1 MNYKEATEFLF
12 NSLPM
17 YQRIGKIAYKKDIG
31 NIKIACKEF
40 NHPQN
45 NFKSIHVGGTNGKGS
60 VSHMLASVLQEKK
73 LKVGLYTSPHLKD
86 FRERIKINGK
96 PISKEKVV
104 EFVKNNFD
112 FFNNNKLS
120 FFEMTVL
127 LSFLHFS
134 SEKVDIA
141 VIEVGLGGR
150 LDSTNIIKPILS
162 VITNISLDHT
172 NLLGSTIEK
181 IAHEKGGIIKTNT
194 PIIIGRKNKI
204 SDSVFNKIAS
214 KKKSKIFFSD
224 KKNNNTTDLNGDFQI
239 ENIKTAE
246 KTFQI
251 LREEKILNI
260 SDIEISNG
268 LNRVKKNTGFR
279 GRWEISSRKPKTIF
293 DVGHNI
299 DAIKNS
305 INEINGLTYENLHMV
320 IGFVND
326 KNLNKIL
333 NLLPKNANYYFCKP
347 NIPRG
352 FCERELLKISQK
364 FNLTGNCYSC
374 SSIAFKKANEE
385 ANENDIIFVG
395 GSTFLVAELIK

>member
-31 NIKIACKEF
+31 NIKIACEEF
-40 NHPQN
+40 NQPQK

-96 PISKEKVV
+96 PISKEKVI

-112 FFNNNKLS
+112 FFKKNKLS

-134 SEKVDIA
+134 NEKVDIA
-141 VIEVGLGGR
+141 IIEVGLGGR

-162 VITNISLDHT
+162 VVTNISLEHT
-172 NLLGSTIEK
+172 NLLGNSIEK
-181 IAHEKGGIIKTNT
+181 IAQEKGGIIKRNT

-214 KKKSKIFFSD
+214 EKKSKIFFSD
-224 KKNNNTTDLNGDFQI
+224 KKNNYTTDLNGDFQI
-239 ENIKTAE
+239 ENISTAE
-246 KTFQI
+246 KTFQV
-251 LREEKILNI
+251 LNEEKILNI
-260 SDIEISNG
+260 SRIEISKG
-268 LNRVKKNTGFR
+268 LNRVIKNTGLR
-279 GRWEISSRKPKTIF
+279 GRFEITSLKPKTIF
-293 DVGHNI
+293 DIGHNI
-299 DAIKNS
+299 DAINKI
-305 INEINGLTYENLHMV
+305 INQINKLSYENLHVV

-326 KNLNKIL
+326 KNLEKIL
-333 NLLPKNANYYFCKP
+333 SLLPKNAYYYFCKP

-352 FCERELLKISQK
+352 LCEKELLKMSQK
-364 FNLTGNCYSC
+364 FSINGNCFN
-374 SSIAFKKANEE
+374 SSSVALEKANEK
-385 ANENDIIFVG
+385 ANESDIIFVG
-395 GSTFLVAELIK
+395 GSTFLVAELI

>member
-31 NIKIACKEF
+31 NIKIACEEF
-40 NHPQN
+40 NQPQK

-112 FFNNNKLS
+112 FFKKNKLS

-134 SEKVDIA
+134 NEKVDIA
-141 VIEVGLGGR
+141 IIEVGLGGR
-150 LDSTNIIKPILS
+150 LDSTNIINPILS
-162 VITNISLDHT
+162 VITNISLEHT
-172 NLLGSTIEK
+172 NLLGNSIEK
-181 IAHEKGGIIKTNT
+181 IAQEKGGIIKRNT

-214 KKKSKIFFSD
+214 EKKSKIFFSD
-224 KKNNNTTDLNGDFQI
+224 KKNNYTTDLNGDFQI
-239 ENIKTAE
+239 ENISTAE
-246 KTFQI
+246 KTFQV
-251 LREEKILNI
+251 LNEEKILNI
-260 SDIEISNG
+260 SPIEISKG
-268 LNRVKKNTGFR
+268 LNRVIKNTGLR
-279 GRWEISSRKPKTIF
+279 GRFEITSLKPKTIF
-293 DVGHNI
+293 DIGHNI
-299 DAIKNS
+299 DAINKIINQ
-305 INEINGLTYENLHMV
+305 INELSYENLHVV

-326 KNLNKIL
+326 KNLEKIL
-333 NLLPKNANYYFCKP
+333 NLLPKNAYYYFCKP
-347 NIPRG
+347 DIPRG
-352 FCERELLKISQK
+352 LCEKELLKMSQK
-364 FNLTGNCYSC
+364 FSLNGNCFN
-374 SSIAFKKANEE
+374 SSSVAFEKANEK

-395 GSTFLVAELIK
+395 GSTFLVAELI

>member
-1 MNYKEATEFLF
+1 MDYKEATEFLF

-31 NIKIACKEF
+31 NIKIACEEF
-40 NHPQN
+40 NQPQK

-60 VSHMLASVLQEKK
+60 VSHMIASVLQEKK

-112 FFNNNKLS
+112 FFKKNKLS

-150 LDSTNIIKPILS
+150 LDSTNIINPILS

-172 NLLGSTIEK
+172 NLLGNSIEK
-181 IAHEKGGIIKTNT
+181 IAQEKGGIIKRNT

-204 SDSVFNKIAS
+204 SDRVFNKIAS
-214 KKKSKIFFSD
+214 EKKSKIFFSN
-224 KKNNNTTDLNGDFQI
+224 KKNNYTTDLNGNFQI
-239 ENIKTAE
+239 ENINTAE
-246 KTFQI
+246 KTFQV
-251 LREEKILNI
+251 LNEEKILNI
-260 SDIEISNG
+260 SELEISKG
-268 LNRVKKNTGFR
+268 LNRVIKNTGLR
-279 GRWEISSRKPKTIF
+279 GRWEITSLKPKTIF
-293 DVGHNI
+293 DIGHNI
-299 DAIKNS
+299 DAINKS
-305 INEINGLTYENLHMV
+305 INQINELSYENLHMV

-326 KNLNKIL
+326 KNLKKIL
-333 NLLPKNANYYFCKP
+333 NLLPKSAYYYFCKP

-352 FCERELLKISQK
+352 FCERELLKMSQK
-364 FNLTGNCYSC
+364 FNLTGNCFSS
-374 SSIAFKKANEE
+374 SSIAFEKANEK

-395 GSTFLVAELIK
+395 GSTFLVAELI

>member
-31 NIKIACKEF
+31 NIKIACEEF
-40 NHPQN
+40 NQPQK

-112 FFNNNKLS
+112 FFKKNKLS

-134 SEKVDIA
+134 NEKVDIA
-141 VIEVGLGGR
+141 IIEVGLGGR
-150 LDSTNIIKPILS
+150 LDSTNIINPILS
-162 VITNISLDHT
+162 VITNISLEHT
-172 NLLGSTIEK
+172 NLLGNSIEK
-181 IAHEKGGIIKTNT
+181 IAQEKGGIIKRNT

-214 KKKSKIFFSD
+214 EKKSKIFFSD
-224 KKNNNTTDLNGDFQI
+224 KKNNYTTDLNGDFQI
-239 ENIKTAE
+239 ENISTAE
-246 KTFQI
+246 KTFQV
-251 LREEKILNI
+251 LNEEKILNI
-260 SDIEISNG
+260 SPIEISKG
-268 LNRVKKNTGFR
+268 LNRVIKNTGLR
-279 GRWEISSRKPKTIF
+279 GRFEITSLKPKTIF
-293 DVGHNI
+293 DIGHNI
-299 DAIKNS
+299 DAINKIINQ
-305 INEINGLTYENLHMV
+305 INELSYENLHVV

-326 KNLNKIL
+326 KNLEKIL
-333 NLLPKNANYYFCKP
+333 NLLPKNAYYYFCKP

-352 FCERELLKISQK
+352 LCEKELLKMSQK
-364 FNLTGNCYSC
+364 FSLNGNCFN
-374 SSIAFKKANEE
+374 SSSVAFEKANEK

-395 GSTFLVAELIK
+395 GSTFLVAELI

>member
-1 MNYKEATEFLF
+1 MDYKEATEFLF

-31 NIKIACKEF
+31 NIKIACEEF
-40 NHPQN
+40 NQPQK

-96 PISKEKVV
+96 PISKEKVI

-112 FFNNNKLS
+112 FFKKNKLS

-134 SEKVDIA
+134 NEKVDIA
-141 VIEVGLGGR
+141 IIEVGLGGR
-150 LDSTNIIKPILS
+150 LDSTNIINPILS
-162 VITNISLDHT
+162 VITNISLEHT
-172 NLLGSTIEK
+172 NLLGNSIEK
-181 IAHEKGGIIKTNT
+181 IAQEKGGIIKRNT

-214 KKKSKIFFSD
+214 EKKSKIFFSD
-224 KKNNNTTDLNGDFQI
+224 KKNNYTTDLNGDFQI
-239 ENIKTAE
+239 ENISTAE
-246 KTFQI
+246 KTFQV
-251 LREEKILNI
+251 LNEEKILNI
-260 SDIEISNG
+260 SPIEISKG
-268 LNRVKKNTGFR
+268 LNRVIKNTGLR
-279 GRWEISSRKPKTIF
+279 GRFEITSLKPKTIF
-293 DVGHNI
+293 DIGHNI
-299 DAIKNS
+299 DAINKI
-305 INEINGLTYENLHMV
+305 INQINKLSYENLHVV

-326 KNLNKIL
+326 KNLEKIL
-333 NLLPKNANYYFCKP
+333 SLLPKNANYYFCKP

-352 FCERELLKISQK
+352 LCEKELLKMSQK
-364 FNLTGNCYSC
+364 FSINGNCFN
-374 SSIAFKKANEE
+374 SSSVALEKANEK

-395 GSTFLVAELIK
+395 GSTFLVAELI

>member
-31 NIKIACKEF
+31 NIKIACDEF
-40 NHPQN
+40 NQPQK

-60 VSHMLASVLQEKK
+60 VSHMIASVLQEKK

-112 FFNNNKLS
+112 FFNKNKLS

-172 NLLGSTIEK
+172 NLLGSSIEK
-181 IAHEKGGIIKTNT
+181 IAQEKGGIIKTNT
-194 PIIIGRKNKI
+194 PVIIGRKNKI

>member
-1 MNYKEATEFLF
+1 MNYKEATKFLF

-31 NIKIACKEF
+31 NIKIACEEF
-40 NHPQN
+40 NQPQK

-112 FFNNNKLS
+112 FFKKNKLS

-134 SEKVDIA
+134 NEKVDIA
-141 VIEVGLGGR
+141 IIEVGLGGR
-150 LDSTNIIKPILS
+150 LDSTNIINPILS
-162 VITNISLDHT
+162 VITNISLEHT
-172 NLLGSTIEK
+172 NLLGNSIEK
-181 IAHEKGGIIKTNT
+181 IAQEKGGIIKRNT

-214 KKKSKIFFSD
+214 EKKSKIFFSD
-224 KKNNNTTDLNGDFQI
+224 KKNNYTTDLNGDFQI
-239 ENIKTAE
+239 ENISTAE
-246 KTFQI
+246 KTFQV
-251 LREEKILNI
+251 LNEEKILNI
-260 SDIEISNG
+260 SPIEISKG
-268 LNRVKKNTGFR
+268 LNRVIKNTGLR
-279 GRWEISSRKPKTIF
+279 GRFEITSLKPKTIF
-293 DVGHNI
+293 DIGHNI
-299 DAIKNS
+299 DAINKS
-305 INEINGLTYENLHMV
+305 INQINELSYENLHVV

-326 KNLNKIL
+326 KNLEKIL
-333 NLLPKNANYYFCKP
+333 SLLPKNAYYYFCKP

-352 FCERELLKISQK
+352 LCEKELLKTSQK
-364 FNLTGNCYSC
+364 FSLNGNCFN
-374 SSIAFKKANEE
+374 SSSVAFEKANEK
-385 ANENDIIFVG
+385 ANESDIIFVG
-395 GSTFLVAELIK
+395 GSTFLVAELI

>member
-1 MNYKEATEFLF
+1 MNYKEATKFLF

-31 NIKIACKEF
+31 NIKIACEEF
-40 NHPQN
+40 NQPQK

-112 FFNNNKLS
+112 FFKKNKLS

-134 SEKVDIA
+134 NEKVDIA
-141 VIEVGLGGR
+141 IIEVGLGGR
-150 LDSTNIIKPILS
+150 LDSTNIINPILS
-162 VITNISLDHT
+162 VITNISLEHT
-172 NLLGSTIEK
+172 NLLGNSIEK
-181 IAHEKGGIIKTNT
+181 IAQEKGGIIKRNT

-214 KKKSKIFFSD
+214 EKKSKIFFSD
-224 KKNNNTTDLNGDFQI
+224 KKNNYTTDLNGDFQI
-239 ENIKTAE
+239 ENISTAE
-246 KTFQI
+246 KTFQV
-251 LREEKILNI
+251 LNEEKILNI
-260 SDIEISNG
+260 SPIEISKG
-268 LNRVKKNTGFR
+268 LNRVIKNTGLR
-279 GRWEISSRKPKTIF
+279 GRWEITSLKPKTIF
-293 DVGHNI
+293 DIGHNI
-299 DAIKNS
+299 DAINKS
-305 INEINGLTYENLHMV
+305 INQINELSYENLHVV

-326 KNLNKIL
+326 KNLEKIL
-333 NLLPKNANYYFCKP
+333 SLLPKNAYYYFCKP

-352 FCERELLKISQK
+352 FCEKELLKMSQK
-364 FNLTGNCYSC
+364 FSLNGNCFN
-374 SSIAFKKANEE
+374 SSSVAFEKANEK
-385 ANENDIIFVG
+385 ANESDIIFVG
-395 GSTFLVAELIK
+395 GSTFLVAELI

>member
-31 NIKIACKEF
+31 NIKIACEEF
-40 NHPQN
+40 NQPQK

-112 FFNNNKLS
+112 FFKKNKLS

-134 SEKVDIA
+134 NEKVDIA
-141 VIEVGLGGR
+141 IIEVGLGGR
-150 LDSTNIIKPILS
+150 LDSTNIINPILS
-162 VITNISLDHT
+162 VITNISLEHT
-172 NLLGSTIEK
+172 NLLGNSIEK
-181 IAHEKGGIIKTNT
+181 IAQEKGGIIKRNI

-214 KKKSKIFFSD
+214 EKKSKIFFSD
-224 KKNNNTTDLNGDFQI
+224 KKNNYTTDLNGDFQI
-239 ENIKTAE
+239 ENISTAE
-246 KTFQI
+246 KTFQV
-251 LREEKILNI
+251 LNEEKILNI
-260 SDIEISNG
+260 SPIEISKG
-268 LNRVKKNTGFR
+268 LNRVIKNTGLR
-279 GRWEISSRKPKTIF
+279 GRFEITSLKPKTIF
-293 DVGHNI
+293 DIGHNI
-299 DAIKNS
+299 DAINKI
-305 INEINGLTYENLHMV
+305 INQINKLSYENLHVV

-326 KNLNKIL
+326 KNLEKIL
-333 NLLPKNANYYFCKP
+333 SLLPKNAYYYFCKP

-352 FCERELLKISQK
+352 LCEKELLKMSQK
-364 FNLTGNCYSC
+364 FSLNGNCFN
-374 SSIAFKKANEE
+374 SSSVAFETANEKANES
-385 ANENDIIFVG
+385 DIIFVG
-395 GSTFLVAELIK
+395 GSTFLVAELI

>member
-31 NIKIACKEF
+31 NIKIACEEF
-40 NHPQN
+40 NQPQK

-96 PISKEKVV
+96 PISKEKVA

-112 FFNNNKLS
+112 FLKKNKLS

-141 VIEVGLGGR
+141 IIEVGLGGR
-150 LDSTNIIKPILS
+150 LDSTNIINPILS
-162 VITNISLDHT
+162 IITNISLDHT
-172 NLLGSTIEK
+172 NLLGNSIEK
-181 IAHEKGGIIKTNT
+181 IAQEKAGIIKTNT
-194 PIIIGRKNKI
+194 PVIIGRRNKI
-204 SDSVFNKIAS
+204 SDAIFNKIAS
-214 KKKSKIFFSD
+214 EKKSKIFYSD
-224 KKNNNTTDLNGDFQI
+224 QKNNYVSDLNGDFQI
-239 ENIKTAE
+239 ENINTAE
-246 KTFQI
+246 KTFQV
-251 LREEKILNI
+251 LNKEKILNI
-260 SDIEISNG
+260 SDKEISNG
-268 LNRVKKNTGFR
+268 LNKVIKNTGLR
-279 GRWEISSRKPKTIF
+279 GRWEITSLKPKTIF
-293 DVGHNI
+293 DIGHNI
-299 DAIKNS
+299 DAINKS
-305 INEINGLTYENLHMV
+305 INEINNLSYENLHMI

-326 KNLNKIL
+326 KNLKKIL
-333 NLLPKNANYYFCKP
+333 NLLPKNAYYYFCKP
-347 NIPRG
+347 NISRG
-352 FCERELLKISQK
+352 FCERELLRMSQK
-364 FNLTGNCYSC
+364 FNLRGNCFSI
-374 SSIAFKKANEE
+374 SSVALEKANEK

-395 GSTFLVAELIK
+395 GSTFLVAELI

>member
-31 NIKIACKEF
+31 NIKIACEEF
-40 NHPQN
+40 NQPQK

-96 PISKEKVV
+96 PISKEKVI

-112 FFNNNKLS
+112 FFKKNKLS

-134 SEKVDIA
+134 NEKVDIA
-141 VIEVGLGGR
+141 IIEVGLGGR
-150 LDSTNIIKPILS
+150 LDSTNIINPILS
-162 VITNISLDHT
+162 VITNISLEHT
-172 NLLGSTIEK
+172 NLLGNSIEK
-181 IAHEKGGIIKTNT
+181 IAQEKGGIIKRNT

-214 KKKSKIFFSD
+214 EKKSKIFFSD
-224 KKNNNTTDLNGDFQI
+224 KKNDYTTDLNGDFQI
-239 ENIKTAE
+239 ENISTAE
-246 KTFQI
+246 KTFQV
-251 LREEKILNI
+251 LNEEKILNI
-260 SDIEISNG
+260 SPIEISKG
-268 LNRVKKNTGFR
+268 LNRVIKNTGLR
-279 GRWEISSRKPKTIF
+279 GRFEITSLKPKTIF
-293 DVGHNI
+293 DIGHNI
-299 DAIKNS
+299 DAINKSSNQ
-305 INEINGLTYENLHMV
+305 INKLSYENLHVV

-326 KNLNKIL
+326 KNLEKIL
-333 NLLPKNANYYFCKP
+333 SLLPKNAYYYFCKP

-352 FCERELLKISQK
+352 LCEKELLKMSQK
-364 FNLTGNCYSC
+364 FSLNGNCFNG
-374 SSIAFKKANEE
+374 SSVAFEKANEK

-395 GSTFLVAELIK
+395 GSTFLVAELI

>member
-31 NIKIACKEF
+31 NIKIACEEF
-40 NHPQN
+40 NQPQK

-96 PISKEKVV
+96 PISKEKVI

-112 FFNNNKLS
+112 FFKKNKLS

-134 SEKVDIA
+134 NEKVDIA
-141 VIEVGLGGR
+141 IIEVGLGGR
-150 LDSTNIIKPILS
+150 LDSTNIINPILS
-162 VITNISLDHT
+162 VITNISLEHT
-172 NLLGSTIEK
+172 NLLGNSIEK
-181 IAHEKGGIIKTNT
+181 IAQEKGGIIKRNT

-214 KKKSKIFFSD
+214 EKKSKIFFSD
-224 KKNNNTTDLNGDFQI
+224 KKNNYTTDLNGDFQI
-239 ENIKTAE
+239 ENISTAE
-246 KTFQI
+246 KTFQV
-251 LREEKILNI
+251 LNEEKILNI
-260 SDIEISNG
+260 SPIEISKG
-268 LNRVKKNTGFR
+268 LNRVIKNTGLR
-279 GRWEISSRKPKTIF
+279 GRFEITSLKPKTIF
-293 DVGHNI
+293 DIGHNI
-299 DAIKNS
+299 DAINKI
-305 INEINGLTYENLHMV
+305 INQINKLSYENLHVV

-326 KNLNKIL
+326 KNLEKIL
-333 NLLPKNANYYFCKP
+333 SLLPKNAYYYFCKP

-352 FCERELLKISQK
+352 LCEKELLKMSQK
-364 FNLTGNCYSC
+364 FSLNGNCFN
-374 SSIAFKKANEE
+374 SSSVAFERANEK

-395 GSTFLVAELIK
+395 GSTFLVAELI

>member
-1 MNYKEATEFLF
+1 MDYKEATEFLF

-31 NIKIACKEF
+31 NIKIACEEF
-40 NHPQN
+40 NHPQK

-112 FFNNNKLS
+112 FFKKNKLS

-150 LDSTNIIKPILS
+150 LDSTNIINPILS

-172 NLLGSTIEK
+172 NLLGNSIEK
-181 IAHEKGGIIKTNT
+181 IAQEKGGIIKRNT

-204 SDSVFNKIAS
+204 SDSIFYKIAS
-214 KKKSKIFFSD
+214 EKKSKIFFSN
-224 KKNNNTTDLNGDFQI
+224 KKNNYTTDLNGDFQI
-239 ENIKTAE
+239 ENITAE

-251 LREEKILNI
+251 LNEEKILNI
-260 SDIEISNG
+260 SEIEISKG
-268 LNRVKKNTGFR
+268 LNRVIKNTGLR
-279 GRWEISSRKPKTIF
+279 GRWEITSLKPKTIF
-293 DVGHNI
+293 DIGHNI
-299 DAIKNS
+299 DAINKS
-305 INEINGLTYENLHMV
+305 INEINELSYENIHMV

-326 KNLNKIL
+326 KNLKKIF
-333 NLLPKNANYYFCKP
+333 NLLPKNAFYYFCKP

-352 FCERELLKISQK
+352 FCERELLKMSQK
-364 FNLTGNCYSC
+364 FNLSGNCF
-374 SSIAFKKANEE
+374 SSSFIAFEKANEK

-395 GSTFLVAELIK
+395 GSTFLVGELI

>member
-1 MNYKEATEFLF
+1 MNYKEATKFLF

-31 NIKIACKEF
+31 NIKIACEEF
-40 NHPQN
+40 NQPQK

-112 FFNNNKLS
+112 FFKKNKLS

-134 SEKVDIA
+134 NEKVDIA
-141 VIEVGLGGR
+141 IIEVGLGGR
-150 LDSTNIIKPILS
+150 LDSTNIINPILS
-162 VITNISLDHT
+162 VITNISLEHT
-172 NLLGSTIEK
+172 NLLGNSIEK
-181 IAHEKGGIIKTNT
+181 IAQEKGGIIKRNT

-214 KKKSKIFFSD
+214 EKKSKIFFSD
-224 KKNNNTTDLNGDFQI
+224 KKNNYTTDLNGDFQI
-239 ENIKTAE
+239 ENISTAE
-246 KTFQI
+246 KTFQV
-251 LREEKILNI
+251 LNEEKILNI
-260 SDIEISNG
+260 SAIEISKG
-268 LNRVKKNTGFR
+268 LNRVIKNTGLR
-279 GRWEISSRKPKTIF
+279 GRFEITSLKPKTIF
-293 DVGHNI
+293 DIGHNI
-299 DAIKNS
+299 DAINKS
-305 INEINGLTYENLHMV
+305 INQINELSYENLHMV

-326 KNLNKIL
+326 KNLKKIL
-333 NLLPKNANYYFCKP
+333 NLLPKNAYYYFCKP

-352 FCERELLKISQK
+352 LCEKELLKMSQK
-364 FNLTGNCYSC
+364 FSLNGNCFN
-374 SSIAFKKANEE
+374 SSSVAFEKANEK
-385 ANENDIIFVG
+385 ANESDIIFVG
-395 GSTFLVAELIK
+395 GSTFLVAELI

>member
-1 MNYKEATEFLF
+1 MNYKEATKFLF

-31 NIKIACKEF
+31 NIKIACEEF
-40 NHPQN
+40 NQPQK

-112 FFNNNKLS
+112 FFKKNKLS

-134 SEKVDIA
+134 NEKVDIA
-141 VIEVGLGGR
+141 IIEVGLGGR
-150 LDSTNIIKPILS
+150 LDSTNIINPILS
-162 VITNISLDHT
+162 VITNISLEHT
-172 NLLGSTIEK
+172 NLLGNSIEK
-181 IAHEKGGIIKTNT
+181 IAQEKGGIIKRNT

-214 KKKSKIFFSD
+214 EKKSKIFFSD
-224 KKNNNTTDLNGDFQI
+224 KKNNYTTDLNGDFQI
-239 ENIKTAE
+239 ENISTAE
-246 KTFQI
+246 KTFQV
-251 LREEKILNI
+251 LNEEKLLNI
-260 SDIEISNG
+260 SPLEISKG
-268 LNRVKKNTGFR
+268 LNSVMKNTGLR
-279 GRWEISSRKPKTIF
+279 GRWEITSLKPKTIF
-293 DVGHNI
+293 DIGHNI
-299 DAIKNS
+299 DAINKS
-305 INEINGLTYENLHMV
+305 INQINELSYENLHVV

-326 KNLNKIL
+326 KNLEKIL
-333 NLLPKNANYYFCKP
+333 NLLPKSAYYYFCKP

-352 FCERELLKISQK
+352 FCEKKLLKMSQK
-364 FNLTGNCYSC
+364 FSLAGNCFSN
-374 SSIAFKKANEE
+374 SSIAFEKASEK

-395 GSTFLVAELIK
+395 GSTFLVAELI

>member
-299 DAIKNS
+299 DAIKNN

>member
-1 MNYKEATEFLF
+1 MDYKEATEFLF

-31 NIKIACKEF
+31 NIKIACEEF
-40 NHPQN
+40 NHPQK

-112 FFNNNKLS
+112 FFKKNKLS

-150 LDSTNIIKPILS
+150 LDSTNIINPILS

-172 NLLGSTIEK
+172 NLLGNSIEK
-181 IAHEKGGIIKTNT
+181 IAQEKGGIIKRNT

-204 SDSVFNKIAS
+204 SDSIFYKIAS
-214 KKKSKIFFSD
+214 EKKSKIFFSN
-224 KKNNNTTDLNGDFQI
+224 KKNNYTTDLNGDFQI
-239 ENIKTAE
+239 ENINTAE

-251 LREEKILNI
+251 LNDEKILNI
-260 SDIEISNG
+260 SEIEISKG
-268 LNRVKKNTGFR
+268 LNRVIKNTGLR
-279 GRWEISSRKPKTIF
+279 GRWEITSLKPKTIF
-293 DVGHNI
+293 DIGHNI
-299 DAIKNS
+299 DAINKS
-305 INEINGLTYENLHMV
+305 INEINELSYENIHMV

-326 KNLNKIL
+326 KNLKKIF
-333 NLLPKNANYYFCKP
+333 NLLPKNAFYYFCKP

-352 FCERELLKISQK
+352 FCERELLKMSQK
-364 FNLTGNCYSC
+364 FNLSGNCF
-374 SSIAFKKANEE
+374 SSSFIAFEKANEK

-395 GSTFLVAELIK
+395 GSTFLVGELI

>member
-112 FFNNNKLS
+112 FFNKNKLS

-172 NLLGSTIEK
+172 NLLGSSIDK
-181 IAHEKGGIIKTNT
+181 IAQEKGGIIKTNT

-260 SDIEISNG
+260 SDLEISNG

-279 GRWEISSRKPKTIF
+279 GRWEISSQKPKTIF

-299 DAIKNS
+299 DAINKS
-305 INEINGLTYENLHMV
+305 INEINELTYENLHMV
-320 IGFVND
+320 IGFVKD

>member
-31 NIKIACKEF
+31 NIKIACEEF
-40 NHPQN
+40 NQPQK

-112 FFNNNKLS
+112 FFKKNKLS

-134 SEKVDIA
+134 NEKVDIA
-141 VIEVGLGGR
+141 IIEVGLGGR
-150 LDSTNIIKPILS
+150 LDSTNIINPILS
-162 VITNISLDHT
+162 VITNISLEHT
-172 NLLGSTIEK
+172 NLLGNSIEK
-181 IAHEKGGIIKTNT
+181 IAQEKGGIIKRNT

-214 KKKSKIFFSD
+214 EKKSKIFFSD
-224 KKNNNTTDLNGDFQI
+224 KKNNYTTDLNGDFQI
-239 ENIKTAE
+239 ENISTAE
-246 KTFQI
+246 KTFQV
-251 LREEKILNI
+251 LNEEKILNI
-260 SDIEISNG
+260 SPIEISKG
-268 LNRVKKNTGFR
+268 LNRVIKNTGLR
-279 GRWEISSRKPKTIF
+279 GRFEITSLKPKTIF
-293 DVGHNI
+293 DIGHNI
-299 DAIKNS
+299 DAINKS
-305 INEINGLTYENLHMV
+305 INQINELSYENLHFV

-326 KNLNKIL
+326 KNLEKIL
-333 NLLPKNANYYFCKP
+333 NLLPKNAYYYFCKP

-352 FCERELLKISQK
+352 LCEKELLRVSQK
-364 FNLTGNCYSC
+364 FSLNGNCFN
-374 SSIAFKKANEE
+374 SSSVAFEKANEK

-395 GSTFLVAELIK
+395 GSTFLVAELI

>member
-1 MNYKEATEFLF
+1 MDYKEATEFLF

-31 NIKIACKEF
+31 NIKIACEEF
-40 NHPQN
+40 NQPQK

-60 VSHMLASVLQEKK
+60 VSHMIASVLQEKK

-104 EFVKNNFD
+104 EFVKKNFD
-112 FFNNNKLS
+112 FFYENKLS

-150 LDSTNIIKPILS
+150 LDSTNIINPILS

-172 NLLGSTIEK
+172 NLLGNSIEK
-181 IAHEKGGIIKTNT
+181 IAQEKGGIIKRNT

-204 SDSVFNKIAS
+204 SDRVFNKIAS
-214 KKKSKIFFSD
+214 EKKSKIFFSN
-224 KKNNNTTDLNGDFQI
+224 KKNNYTTDLNGNFQI
-239 ENIKTAE
+239 ENINTAE
-246 KTFQI
+246 KTFQV
-251 LREEKILNI
+251 LNEEKILNI
-260 SDIEISNG
+260 SELEISKG
-268 LNRVKKNTGFR
+268 LNRVIKNTGLK
-279 GRWEISSRKPKTIF
+279 GRWEITSLKPSVIF
-293 DVGHNI
+293 DIGHNI
-299 DAIKNS
+299 DAINKS
-305 INEINGLTYENLHMV
+305 INQINELSYENLHMI

-326 KNLNKIL
+326 KNLKKIL
-333 NLLPKNANYYFCKP
+333 NLLPKSAYYYFCKP

-352 FCERELLKISQK
+352 FCERELLKMSQK
-364 FNLTGNCYSC
+364 FNLIGNCFSS
-374 SSIAFKKANEE
+374 SSIAFEKANEK

-395 GSTFLVAELIK
+395 GSTFLVAELI

>member
-31 NIKIACKEF
+31 NIKIACEEF
-40 NHPQN
+40 NQPQK

-112 FFNNNKLS
+112 FFKKNKLS

-134 SEKVDIA
+134 NEKVDIA
-141 VIEVGLGGR
+141 IIEVGLGGR
-150 LDSTNIIKPILS
+150 LDSTNIINPILS
-162 VITNISLDHT
+162 VITNISLEHT
-172 NLLGSTIEK
+172 NLLGNSIEK
-181 IAHEKGGIIKTNT
+181 IAQEKGGIIKRNT

-214 KKKSKIFFSD
+214 EKKSKIFFSD
-224 KKNNNTTDLNGDFQI
+224 KKNNYTTDLNGDFQI
-239 ENIKTAE
+239 ENISTAE
-246 KTFQI
+246 KTFQV
-251 LREEKILNI
+251 LNEEKILNI
-260 SDIEISNG
+260 SPIEISKG
-268 LNRVKKNTGFR
+268 LNRVIKNTGLR
-279 GRWEISSRKPKTIF
+279 GRFEITSLKPKTIF
-293 DVGHNI
+293 DIGHNI
-299 DAIKNS
+299 DAINKS
-305 INEINGLTYENLHMV
+305 INQINELSYENLHFV

-326 KNLNKIL
+326 KNLEKIL
-333 NLLPKNANYYFCKP
+333 NLLPKNAYYYFCKP

-352 FCERELLKISQK
+352 FCEKELLKMSQK
-364 FNLTGNCYSC
+364 FSLNGNCFSN
-374 SSIAFKKANEE
+374 SSIAFERANEK

-395 GSTFLVAELIK
+395 GSTFLVAELI

>member
-1 MNYKEATEFLF
+1 MDYKEATEFLF

-31 NIKIACKEF
+31 NIKIACDEF
-40 NHPQN
+40 NQPQK

-60 VSHMLASVLQEKK
+60 VSHMIASVLQEKK

-112 FFNNNKLS
+112 FFYKNKLS

-172 NLLGSTIEK
+172 NLLGSSIEK
-181 IAHEKGGIIKTNT
+181 IAQEKGGIIKTNT
-194 PIIIGRKNKI
+194 PVIIGRKNKI

>member
-112 FFNNNKLS
+112 FFNKNKLS

-172 NLLGSTIEK
+172 NLLGSSIEK
-181 IAHEKGGIIKTNT
+181 IAQEKGGIIKTNT

-260 SDIEISNG
+260 SDLEISNG

-279 GRWEISSRKPKTIF
+279 GRWEISSLKPKTIF

-299 DAIKNS
+299 DAINKS
-305 INEINGLTYENLHMV
+305 INEINELTYENLHMV
-320 IGFVND
+320 IGFVKD

>member
-1 MNYKEATEFLF
+1 MNYKEATKFLF

-31 NIKIACKEF
+31 NIKIACEEF
-40 NHPQN
+40 NQPQK

-112 FFNNNKLS
+112 FFKKNKLS

-134 SEKVDIA
+134 NEKVDIA
-141 VIEVGLGGR
+141 IIEVGLGGR
-150 LDSTNIIKPILS
+150 LDSTNIINPILS
-162 VITNISLDHT
+162 VITNISLEHT
-172 NLLGSTIEK
+172 NLLGNSIEK
-181 IAHEKGGIIKTNT
+181 IAQEKGGIIKRNT

-214 KKKSKIFFSD
+214 EKKSKIFFSD
-224 KKNNNTTDLNGDFQI
+224 KKNNYTTDLNGDFQI
-239 ENIKTAE
+239 ENISTAE
-246 KTFQI
+246 KTFQV
-251 LREEKILNI
+251 LNEEKILNI
-260 SDIEISNG
+260 SPIEISKG
-268 LNRVKKNTGFR
+268 LNRVIKNTGLR
-279 GRWEISSRKPKTIF
+279 GRFEITSLKPKTIF
-293 DVGHNI
+293 DIGHNI
-299 DAIKNS
+299 DAINKI
-305 INEINGLTYENLHMV
+305 INQINKLSYENLHVV

-326 KNLNKIL
+326 KNLEKIL
-333 NLLPKNANYYFCKP
+333 SLLPKNAYYYFCKP

-352 FCERELLKISQK
+352 LCEKELLKMSQK
-364 FNLTGNCYSC
+364 FSLNGNCFN
-374 SSIAFKKANEE
+374 SSSVAFEKANEK

-395 GSTFLVAELIK
+395 GSTFLVAELI

>member
-31 NIKIACKEF
+31 NIKIACEEF
-40 NHPQN
+40 NQPQK

-112 FFNNNKLS
+112 FFEKNKLS

-134 SEKVDIA
+134 NEKVDIA
-141 VIEVGLGGR
+141 IIEVGLGGR
-150 LDSTNIIKPILS
+150 LDSTNIINPVLS

-172 NLLGSTIEK
+172 NLLGNSIEK
-181 IAHEKGGIIKTNT
+181 IAQEKGGIIKRNT

-214 KKKSKIFFSD
+214 EKKSKIFFSD
-224 KKNNNTTDLNGDFQI
+224 KKNNYTTDLNGDFQI
-239 ENIKTAE
+239 ENISTVE
-246 KTFQI
+246 KTFQV
-251 LREEKILNI
+251 LNEEKILNI
-260 SDIEISNG
+260 SPIEISKG
-268 LNRVKKNTGFR
+268 LNRVIKNTGLR
-279 GRWEISSRKPKTIF
+279 GRFEITCLKPKTIF
-293 DVGHNI
+293 DIGHNI
-299 DAIKNS
+299 DAINKIINQ
-305 INEINGLTYENLHMV
+305 INELSYENLHVV

-326 KNLNKIL
+326 KNLEKIL
-333 NLLPKNANYYFCKP
+333 NLLPKNAYYYFCKP

-352 FCERELLKISQK
+352 LCEKELLKMSQK
-364 FNLTGNCYSC
+364 FSLNGNCFSN
-374 SSIAFKKANEE
+374 SSLAFERANEK

-395 GSTFLVAELIK
+395 GSTFLVAELI

>member
-31 NIKIACKEF
+31 NIKIACEEF
-40 NHPQN
+40 NQPQK

-112 FFNNNKLS
+112 FFKKNKLS

-134 SEKVDIA
+134 NEKVDIA
-141 VIEVGLGGR
+141 IIEVGLGGR
-150 LDSTNIIKPILS
+150 LDSTNIINPILS

-172 NLLGSTIEK
+172 NLLGNSIEK
-181 IAHEKGGIIKTNT
+181 IAQEKGGIIKRNT

-214 KKKSKIFFSD
+214 EKKSKIFFSD
-224 KKNNNTTDLNGDFQI
+224 KKNNYTTDLNGDFQI
-239 ENIKTAE
+239 ENISTAE
-246 KTFQI
+246 KTFQV
-251 LREEKILNI
+251 LNEEKILKI
-260 SDIEISNG
+260 SSIEISKG
-268 LNRVKKNTGFR
+268 LNRVIKNTGLR
-279 GRWEISSRKPKTIF
+279 GRWEITSLKPKTIF
-293 DVGHNI
+293 DIGHNI
-299 DAIKNS
+299 DAINKS
-305 INEINGLTYENLHMV
+305 INQINELSYENLHVV
-320 IGFVND
+320 IGFVYD
-326 KNLNKIL
+326 KNLEKIL
-333 NLLPKNANYYFCKP
+333 NLLPKSAYYYFCKP

-352 FCERELLKISQK
+352 FCEKKLLKMSQK
-364 FNLTGNCYSC
+364 FSLTGNCFSN
-374 SSIAFKKANEE
+374 SSIAFEKASEK

-395 GSTFLVAELIK
+395 GSTFLVAELI

>member
-31 NIKIACKEF
+31 NIKIACEEF
-40 NHPQN
+40 NQPQK

-112 FFNNNKLS
+112 FFKKNKLS

-134 SEKVDIA
+134 NEKVDIA

-172 NLLGSTIEK
+172 NLLGNSIEK
-181 IAHEKGGIIKTNT
+181 IAQEKGGIIKRNT

-214 KKKSKIFFSD
+214 EKKSKIFFSD
-224 KKNNNTTDLNGDFQI
+224 KNNNYNTDLNGDFQI
-239 ENIKTAE
+239 ENISTAE
-246 KTFQI
+246 KTFQV
-251 LREEKILNI
+251 LNEEKILNI
-260 SDIEISNG
+260 SPIEISKG
-268 LNRVKKNTGFR
+268 FNRVIKNTGLR
-279 GRWEISSRKPKTIF
+279 GRWEITSLKPKTIF
-293 DVGHNI
+293 DIGHNI
-299 DAIKNS
+299 DAINKS
-305 INEINGLTYENLHMV
+305 INQINELSYENLHVV

-326 KNLNKIL
+326 KNLEKIL
-333 NLLPKNANYYFCKP
+333 NLLPKNAYYYFCKP

-352 FCERELLKISQK
+352 LCEKELLKMSQK
-364 FNLTGNCYSC
+364 YSLNGNCFSN
-374 SSIAFKKANEE
+374 SSIAFERANEK

-395 GSTFLVAELIK
+395 GSTFLVAELI

>member
-1 MNYKEATEFLF
+1 MDYKEATEFLF

-150 LDSTNIIKPILS
+150 LDSTNIINPILS

-172 NLLGSTIEK
+172 NLLGSSIEK
-181 IAHEKGGIIKTNT
+181 IAQEKGGIIKTNT
-194 PIIIGRKNKI
+194 PVIIGRKNKI